1 MLRGAGEFG
10 MQIFQ
15 FYQQPQNKARLK
27 ESLVEDKV
35 LDKILE
41 EASVKVVTA
50 EIKPEEA
57 EEA

>member
-1 MLRGAGEFG
+1 
-10 MQIFQ
+10 MQLFQ
-15 FYQQPQNKARLK
+15 FYQEPRNKARLK
-27 ESLVEDKV
+27 ESLIEDKV

-41 EASVKVVTA
+41 GASVKVLTA